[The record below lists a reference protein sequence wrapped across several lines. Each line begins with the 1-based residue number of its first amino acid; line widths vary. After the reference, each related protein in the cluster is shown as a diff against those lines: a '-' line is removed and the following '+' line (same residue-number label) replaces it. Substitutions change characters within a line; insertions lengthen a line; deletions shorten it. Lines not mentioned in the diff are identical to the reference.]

1 MKKNMFKSVKVI
13 SLATVILCTI
23 ICSMLPASASLDGA
37 VCGRFYNMVP
47 QYINGQRVGYSEA
60 NFTGNYYGAGD
71 SRNNAVINAT
81 SRGGATSE
89 YTTYLRVYMYGTG
102 QLYDKTS
109 DSTGSHILQYVLN
122 AHMADGEE
130 SHGMTLHSCTSK
142 TNSQDKWEDSYFYYW
157 IDAKD
162 GWSENR
168 VS

>member
-37 VCGRFYNMVP
+37 VIGRFYNMVP

-71 SRNNAVINAT
+71 SRNNAIINAT
-81 SRGGATSE
+81 SRGGSTSE
-89 YTTYLRVYMYGTG
+89 YTTTLYVYMNSTG
-102 QLYDKTS
+102 QLYDETS

-122 AHMADGEE
+122 AHMEE
-130 SHGMTLHSCTSK
+130 YATSQGLTEHSCTSK
-142 TNSQDKWEDSYFYYW
+142 TNPQDKWEDSYFYRW
-157 IDAKD
+157 VGAQA
-162 GWSENR
+162 GWEEET
-168 VS
+168 